1 MGSKFVH
8 MTKRRVDFYFQAK
21 GSKTAKYMG
30 NTVID
35 SKGRF
40 SKKFTAVKDGS
51 WSATWETFSSTYVNA
66 NSLKDYVDVR

>member
-1 MGSKFVH
+1 